1 MNSIPKH
8 ADRIPHGWS
17 IVRKLGMKG
26 GQATAVPV
34 RHADGREGVYRE
46 LLEPMTEV
54 SRKRFQRELKILSE
68 RVEHRAVVTLY
79 EWSADTERP
88 WYISELGDPFDKW
101 WKRQRTKLRD
111 EPEKLVESATSV
123 LAELSSALSVCHDN
137 GIVHRDIKPKN
148 LVMKR
153 GVSPTWPIL
162 IDFGIAHDE
171 QGPRLTSPDDAVGNA
186 RFSPDIMRTRVD
198 AVTPW
203 LDIFDLAQLLTWML
217 DVNPAKYHWQ
227 RPIHW
232 KYAAYDERISE
243 EAQRAIRAFTAAC
256 SNPTTAPGDG
266 AQAANLLNN
275 LFPQQPSTSDAK
287 FDPRGLIAAKRRG
300 ESNKLLT
307 NAAISEEVE
316 AAAPLA
322 ERVYEDLKATLADVL
337 GELSAH
343 ETSTSTL
350 VDNPFDYRIVGAT
363 DLYWV
368 SVGPPACNIQLRLKC
383 KLVPWSEPLPGYKWN
398 RDAWQEHMPQD
409 AICFA
414 FALEGGVVQ
423 SHSTQYLAGR
433 WITIRRDGAL
443 YMHPLSAAFGR
454 YGDNDLGG
462 SVEGPGT
469 IAALND
475 IREFAISIFTDPN
488 YWEYVAAHDS

>member
-1 MNSIPKH
+1 
-8 ADRIPHGWS
+8 
-17 IVRKLGMKG
+17 MKG
-26 GQATAVPV
+26 GQATAIPV
-34 RHADGREGVYRE
+34 RHADGREGVFRE
-46 LLEPMTEV
+46 LLGRVTEV
-54 SRKRFQRELKILSE
+54 ARQRFRRELQILSE
-68 RVEHRAVVTLY
+68 RVDHRAIVTLY
-79 EWSADTERP
+79 EWSGEAERP
-88 WYISELGDPFDKW
+88 WYISELGDPFDTW
-101 WKRQRTKLRD
+101 WKRQRKQLHD

-123 LAELSSALSVCHDN
+123 LSELSSALSICHGN
-137 GIVHRDIKPKN
+137 AIVHRDIKPKN

-171 QGPRLTSPDDAVGNA
+171 RGPRLTSPDDAVGNA

-203 LDIFDLAQLLTWML
+203 LDIFDLAQLLMWML
-217 DVNPAKYHWQ
+217 DIKPAKHHWQ

-232 KYAAYDERISE
+232 KYAAYDERISD
-243 EAQRAIRAFTAAC
+243 EARLAIGAFTAAC
-256 SNPTTAPGDG
+256 SHPTTGPSDG
-266 AQAANLLNN
+266 AEAANLLDT
-275 LFPQQPSTSDAK
+275 LFPQQPPARDAK
-287 FDPRGLIAAKRRG
+287 LDPRVIIAAKRRG
-300 ESNKLLT
+300 ESTKLLT
-307 NAAISEEVE
+307 NAAIAEEVE

-322 ERVYEDLKATLADVL
+322 ERVYGKLKAMLAGLLD
-337 GELSAH
+337 ELSAH
-343 ETSTSTL
+343 DTSTSTL
-350 VDNPFDYRIVGAT
+350 VDNPFGYRIVGAT

-368 SVGPPACNIQLRLKC
+368 SVGPRACNIQLRLKS
-383 KLVPWSEPLPGYKWN
+383 KVVPWSEPLPGKRSN
-398 RDAWQEHMPQD
+398 RDHWQQHMPED

-423 SHSTQYLAGR
+423 AHNTGYLAGR

-443 YMHPLSAAFGR
+443 YMHPLSAGFGP

-469 IAALND
+469 IASMND
-475 IREFAISIFTDPN
+475 IREFAISVFTDAS

>member
-1 MNSIPKH
+1 MTLH
-8 ADRIPHGWS
+8 A
-17 IVRKLGMKG
+17 
-26 GQATAVPV
+26 
-34 RHADGREGVYRE
+34 
-46 LLEPMTEV
+46 
-54 SRKRFQRELKILSE
+54 
-68 RVEHRAVVTLY
+68 
-79 EWSADTERP
+79 WSADIERP
-88 WYISELGDPFDKW
+88 WYISELGNPFETW
-101 WKRQRTKLRD
+101 WKRQRRKFHD
-111 EPEKLVESATSV
+111 EPESLVESATSV
-123 LAELSSALSVCHDN
+123 LAELSSALSVCHAN

-203 LDIFDLAQLLTWML
+203 LDIFDLAQLLMWML
-217 DVNPAKYHWQ
+217 DIKPAKHHWQ

-256 SNPTTAPGDG
+256 SNSTTGPSDG
-266 AQAANLLNN
+266 AQAANLLDT
-275 LFPQQPSTSDAK
+275 LFPQQPLTRAAK
-287 FDPRGLIAAKRRG
+287 LDPRAIIAAKRRG
-300 ESNKLLT
+300 ESTKLLA
-307 NAAISEEVE
+307 NAAIAEEVE

-322 ERVYEDLKATLADVL
+322 ERVYEDLKATLAGVL
-337 GELSAH
+337 DELSAH
-343 ETSTSTL
+343 ETSTRTL
-350 VDNPFDYRIVGAT
+350 VDNPFEYRIVGAT

-368 SVGPPACNIQLRLKC
+368 SVGPMACDIQLRLKS
-383 KLVPWSEPLPGYKWN
+383 KVVPWSEPLPGKKSN
-398 RDAWQEHMPQD
+398 RDHWQQHMPQD

-414 FALEGGVVQ
+414 FALEGGVV
-423 SHSTQYLAGR
+423 HAHNTGYLAGR

-443 YMHPLSAAFGR
+443 YMHPLSARFGP

-469 IAALND
+469 IASMND
-475 IREFAISIFTDPN
+475 IREFAISVFSDPS
-488 YWEYVAAHDS
+488 YWEYVMAHDS

>member
-1 MNSIPKH
+1 
-8 ADRIPHGWS
+8 
-17 IVRKLGMKG
+17 MKG

-46 LLEPMTEV
+46 LLEPMTKV
-54 SRKRFQRELKILSE
+54 SRQRFQRELKILSE
-68 RVEHRAVVTLY
+68 RVEHRAVVTLH
-79 EWSADTERP
+79 EWSADIDRP
-88 WYISELGDPFDKW
+88 WYLSELGNPFETW
-101 WKRQRTKLRD
+101 WKRQRRKFHD

-123 LAELSSALSVCHDN
+123 IAELASALSICHGN
-137 GIVHRDIKPKN
+137 AIVHRDIKPKN

-203 LDIFDLAQLLTWML
+203 LDIFDLAQLLMWML
-217 DVNPAKYHWQ
+217 DIKPAKHHWQ

-256 SNPTTAPGDG
+256 SNPTTGPNDG
-266 AQAANLLNN
+266 AQAANLLDN
-275 LFPQQPSTSDAK
+275 LFPQQPPTRDAK
-287 FDPRGLIAAKRRG
+287 LDPRAIIAAKRRG
-300 ESNKLLT
+300 ESTKLLA
-307 NAAISEEVE
+307 NAAIAEEVE

-322 ERVYEDLKATLADVL
+322 ERVYGDLKATLAGLLD
-337 GELSAH
+337 ELSAH
-343 ETSTSTL
+343 DTSTSTI
-350 VDNPFDYRIVGAT
+350 VDNPFEYRIVGAT

-368 SVGPPACNIQLRLKC
+368 SVGPPACNIQLRLKS
-383 KLVPWSEPLPGYKWN
+383 KVVPWSEPLPGKKSN
-398 RDAWQEHMPQD
+398 RDHWQQHMPQD

-414 FALEGGVVQ
+414 FALEGGVIQ
-423 SHSTQYLAGR
+423 AHNTQYLAGR
-433 WITIRRDGAL
+433 WITIGRDGAL
-443 YMHPLSAAFGR
+443 YMHPLSAAFGP

-469 IAALND
+469 IASIDD
-475 IREFAISIFTDPN
+475 IRQFAISVFTDAAF
-488 YWEYVAAHDS
+488 WEYVAAHES